1 MYWIY
6 KLFIIMILFILITL
20 SIFQFVSINSYLDT
34 IMNDINVI
42 LKSRLRNNYVQRII
56 TNMLNLYNNKNG
68 IS

>member
-1 MYWIY
+1 
-6 KLFIIMILFILITL
+6 MILFILITL